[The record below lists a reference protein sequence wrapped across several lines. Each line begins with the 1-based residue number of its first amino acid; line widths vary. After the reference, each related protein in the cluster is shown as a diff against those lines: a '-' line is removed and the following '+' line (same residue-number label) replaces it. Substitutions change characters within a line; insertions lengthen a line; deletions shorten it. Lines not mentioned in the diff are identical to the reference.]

1 MPSDTK
7 PKLSIRFGL
16 GAIKAVGFNMT
27 ENAVKERV
35 ENGKFKDIYDFS
47 ERLDPKTINKK
58 SIEALSKAGAFDCL
72 HDNRHQIANSFDV
85 LSSYAAQKHEA
96 ASSNQMSLFCGT
108 PEADVKPEL
117 KKVEK
122 WTKIERLQKEFEA
135 FGFFLNEHPTDDH
148 VPALRRRGVIF
159 SDKLERDE
167 LGDNSLVKMSGVI
180 AGSKHRSG
188 PRGRFAY
195 LTISDYL
202 GIFEAMIFDENFN
215 TDFFANNAHLK
226 NKFFI
231 LLLVVTTI
239 NFAQTAR
246 KYSNEFLNIGAGA
259 KGLAMGGAQVAS
271 VADATA
277 GYWNPAGLTEIK
289 EHTVASLMHAEY
301 FAGIGKYD
309 YASIAMPLDDPTVVT
324 RSLGFSLIRFAVDDI
339 PNTLFLVEPDGSVN
353 YNNIRSFSSADYALL
368 VSYGQVI
375 FSDENRTF
383 SFGANAKVVHR
394 SVGSF
399 AKAWGL
405 GIDAGLQYRTS
416 RFNVGLM
423 AKDVTTTFN
432 AWNFS
437 FTDKSCE
444 DHEDYS

>member
-1 MPSDTK
+1 MS
-7 PKLSIRFGL
+7 
-16 GAIKAVGFNMT
+16 NMT
-27 ENAVKERV
+27 YSRICVLAVVCLWVSNA
-35 ENGKFKDIYDFS
+35 S
-47 ERLDPKTINKK
+47 
-58 SIEALSKAGAFDCL
+58 
-72 HDNRHQIANSFDV
+72 
-85 LSSYAAQKHEA
+85 AQ
-96 ASSNQMSLFCGT
+96 F
-108 PEADVKPEL
+108 
-117 KKVEK
+117 
-122 WTKIERLQKEFEA
+122 
-135 FGFFLNEHPTDDH
+135 
-148 VPALRRRGVIF
+148 
-159 SDKLERDE
+159 
-167 LGDNSLVKMSGVI
+167 
-180 AGSKHRSG
+180 
-188 PRGRFAY
+188 
-195 LTISDYL
+195 
-202 GIFEAMIFDENFN
+202 
-215 TDFFANNAHLK
+215 
-226 NKFFI
+226 
-231 LLLVVTTI
+231 
-239 NFAQTAR
+239 R

-259 KGLAMGGAQVAS
+259 RGLGMGGAQVAS

-289 EHTVASLMHAEY
+289 EHPVASLMHAEY

-437 FTDKSCE
+437 FTDKEKEVLYLTNNDIPVKSTE
-444 DHEDYS
+444 LTAPRLVLGASYFAELSENLGLNAELNMDLSFDGKRNVLFSSSTVNMDPRAGVELEYKKQLFGRIGVYNFQQGMKDGDSTNLKKVWIYQPGLGVGFKLKNVEIDYAFTNLANQSNPLYTHIFSLKFNLVRKENTY